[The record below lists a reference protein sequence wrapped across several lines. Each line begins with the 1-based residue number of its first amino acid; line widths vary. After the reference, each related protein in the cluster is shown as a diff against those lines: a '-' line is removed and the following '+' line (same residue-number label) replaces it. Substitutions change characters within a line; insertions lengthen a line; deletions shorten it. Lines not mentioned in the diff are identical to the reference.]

1 MIASSMHPTE
11 AGRKDEYILSPQD
24 LCNLRLVDRRMA
36 KKIMHVFGER
46 CFKHRNHMLSEYSLR
61 GLFKLASHPTFSKY
75 VREIS
80 LGPER
85 VGARFS
91 DIEPFLF
98 RRNFPMMN
106 QIEPFLFSRNFSTSA
121 LVPLE
126 LSKQE
131 KVKLARICHDE
142 LVFEE
147 VFGVAEFLQ
156 YAVRNLP
163 ELQKIILRSY
173 PRRSFHRNGRHYH
186 ESRYTHPWG
195 LHTLIDQIR
204 AALDDP
210 SVCTLDPTLFITPT
224 DRPLGRPGGIS
235 AHWHLVPILE
245 ALSGCTEQTNW
256 SLHIDLNSSEECF
269 PVTQLKESYPW
280 SPYAPNPAFWRTC
293 PGRVNQISLFRSV
306 IPDYH
311 PREEVYSCLIELIK
325 GCRKSLESLQC
336 RDTFHWARIC
346 TEVRLPHLRRI
357 DVRQSRFP
365 TYQLRTFLRYYR
377 GRLESVSF
385 DTVYLQGRERIR
397 GSGIGPPPSWRRH
410 FDLMLQI
417 PRLQKIELKF
427 LAWDLHIPDNV
438 TRVRGQDWHRT
449 VTAEGD
455 AVKEVLR
462 TAIEYNAMTFDVIGP
477 EQVRQYF
484 YPSQPWVVFEKVKTA
499 RPWLEDDEGAGP
511 VEDHP

>member
-98 RRNFPMMN
+98 RRNLP
-106 QIEPFLFSRNFSTSA
+106 TSA

-126 LSKQE
+126 LSQQE
-131 KVKLARICHDE
+131 KVKLSRICHDQ
-142 LVFEE
+142 LIFDE
-147 VFGVAEFLQ
+147 VFGAAELLQ
-156 YAVRNLP
+156 FAVRNLP
-163 ELQKIILRSY
+163 GLQKIILRSY
-173 PRRSFHRNGRHYH
+173 PRRSFYRNGRHYH
-186 ESRYTHPWG
+186 DRKYTYPWG
-195 LHTLIDQIR
+195 LRTLSAQIR

-210 SVCTLDPTLFITPT
+210 SFCTLDHTLFVTPT
-224 DRPLGRPGGIS
+224 DRPLGRPGGIN

-269 PVTQLKESYPW
+269 SVTQLKESYPW
-280 SPYAPNPAFWRTC
+280 SPYVPHPAFEKTC
-293 PGRVNQISLFRSV
+293 PDRVNQISLFRSV

-311 PREEVYSCLIELIK
+311 PGEEVYSCLIELLK

-346 TEVRLPHLRRI
+346 NEVRLPHLRRI

-377 GRLESVSF
+377 GTLERVLF

-397 GSGIGPPPSWRRH
+397 GSAIGPPPSWRRH

-427 LAWDLHIPDNV
+427 LSWDLHVPDNV
-438 TRVRGQDWHRT
+438 TRARGQDWHRT

-462 TAIEYNAMTFDVIGP
+462 TAIEHNAMTFDLIGP
-477 EQVRQYF
+477 EQPRHHF
-484 YPSQPWVVFEKVKTA
+484 YPSPPWVVFEKVKTA
-499 RPWLEDDEGAGP
+499 RPWLDDDEGAGP
-511 VEDHP
+511 VEDFP